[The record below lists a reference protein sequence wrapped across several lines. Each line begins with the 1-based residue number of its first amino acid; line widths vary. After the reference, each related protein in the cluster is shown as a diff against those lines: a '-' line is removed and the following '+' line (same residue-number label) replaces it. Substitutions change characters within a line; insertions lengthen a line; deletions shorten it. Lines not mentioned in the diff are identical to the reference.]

1 MYRVRA
7 WLLSV
12 LGILSVLMCGG
23 GGRGGGLVNGHF
35 TVIYPQQRGYSYDT
49 QFHFPCIPPTTNRS
63 QWPTSG
69 GALSL
74 IPIHAFALTTV
85 NIALGSDIDE
95 NILSNPY
102 NVSMVPLFNQ
112 TGANSTFCL
121 RKIKI
126 PKKIV
131 GDVADG
137 VNATIQ
143 VIQLTGTGAA
153 LYSCI
158 DITFSDKEADR
169 FGAQDVWDKYCIN
182 GTGMGGYRLGDKD
195 PSRPNATVV
204 LSAASSP
211 GRFAASSSP
220 SLVLPFLA
228 LVWFY
233 ILGF

>member
-1 MYRVRA
+1 
-7 WLLSV
+7 
-12 LGILSVLMCGG
+12 
-23 GGRGGGLVNGHF
+23 LVNGHF
-35 TVIYPQQRGYSYDT
+35 TVIYPQQRPYFYDT
-49 QFHFPCIPPTTNRS
+49 QFHFPCGGISPTTNRS
-63 QWPTSG
+63 RWPTTG
-69 GALSL
+69 GALSF
-74 IPIHAFALTTV
+74 IPIHAFALTTI

-95 NILSNPY
+95 KILSNPY

-121 RKIKI
+121 PKIKI

-131 GDVADG
+131 GGVFDG

-143 VIQLTGTGAA
+143 VIQLTGTGAS

-169 FGAQDVWDKYCIN
+169 FGAPEVWDKYCVN

-195 PSRPNATVV
+195 PSRSNTTAV

-211 GRFAASSSP
+211 QWFAASSSP
-220 SLVLPFLA
+220 FLTLPFITLA
-228 LVWFY
+228 WFY
-233 ILGF
+233 ILGFPNII